1 MLISNLGFREEA
13 VMTQDSQQPNAS
25 EDERRNARFEAT
37 VHPGDHQL
45 ALEAVADLDLD
56 RIPDPDGG
64 VRVLVTAEEAIELV
78 WRGYE
83 VRLLRVHPIS
93 PLNPALVSDDASVM
107 EWLEQQVRGI
117 ERREGE

>member
-1 MLISNLGFREEA
+1 
-13 VMTQDSQQPNAS
+13 MTQDSQPPNAL

-37 VHPGDHQL
+37 IHHGDRQL
-45 ALEAVADLDLD
+45 ALEGVADLGLD

-64 VRVLVTAEEAIELV
+64 VRVLVTAQEAIELV

-93 PLNPALVSDDASVM
+93 PLNPALVPDDASVM

>member
-1 MLISNLGFREEA
+1 
-13 VMTQDSQQPNAS
+13 MTPDSQQQNTS
-25 EDERRNARFEAT
+25 EGKRRNARFEAT

-45 ALEAVADLDLD
+45 ALEAVADLDFD

-64 VRVLVTAEEAIELV
+64 VRVLVTAEQAIELV

-83 VRLLRVHPIS
+83 VRLLRAHAIS
-93 PLNPALVSDDASVM
+93 PLNPALVQDDASVT

-117 ERREGE
+117 ERQEGE